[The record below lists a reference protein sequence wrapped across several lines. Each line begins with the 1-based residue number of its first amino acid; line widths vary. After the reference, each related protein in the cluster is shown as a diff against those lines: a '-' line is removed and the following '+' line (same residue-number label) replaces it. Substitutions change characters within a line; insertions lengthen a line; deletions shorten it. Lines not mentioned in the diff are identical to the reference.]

1 MLGRTQHCNAITPY
15 SAFILLFRDTD
26 YGVAAPKWR
35 HFPGIT
41 VLTPFYAFTAP
52 KWRHLPA
59 ITMLWRHLHFYLLL
73 QPIATSILNCIQEQC
88 KTSLS
93 TSHIV
98 VYENLHRKLPSVF
111 SAVLIFRISDGLID
125 ANFMLFLRWINC
137 CYVHGI
143 YRRSIISQLYSYY

>member
-41 VLTPFYAFTAP
+41 MLTPFYAFTAP
-52 KWRHLPA
+52 KWQ
-59 ITMLWRHLHFYLLL
+59 HLHFYLLL

-137 CYVHGI
+137 CYVDGI

>member
-1 MLGRTQHCNAITPY
+1 MLLHP
-15 SAFILLFRDTD
+15 ILLLFCFSGT
-26 YGVAAPKWR
+26 P
-35 HFPGIT
+35 IT
-41 VLTPFYAFTAP
+41 ESQLTAP

-59 ITMLWRHLHFYLLL
+59 ITMLWRHLPAITMLWQHLHFYLLL

-125 ANFMLFLRWINC
+125 AILMLFLRWINC

-143 YRRSIISQLYSYY
+143 YRRSIISQLYSHY